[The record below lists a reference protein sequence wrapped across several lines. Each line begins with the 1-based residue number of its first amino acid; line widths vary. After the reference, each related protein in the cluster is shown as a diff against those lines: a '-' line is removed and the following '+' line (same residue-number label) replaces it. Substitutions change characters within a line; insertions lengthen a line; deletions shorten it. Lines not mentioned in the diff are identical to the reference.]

1 MTRQGVRI
9 ERQVGFTRMHSGK
22 AIAFFLAIRLKDIKN
37 TFVLQ
42 VYHWNTT
49 RKIEQYY
56 YDLAKLNKGQDPD
69 E

>member
-1 MTRQGVRI
+1 
-9 ERQVGFTRMHSGK
+9 MHSGK